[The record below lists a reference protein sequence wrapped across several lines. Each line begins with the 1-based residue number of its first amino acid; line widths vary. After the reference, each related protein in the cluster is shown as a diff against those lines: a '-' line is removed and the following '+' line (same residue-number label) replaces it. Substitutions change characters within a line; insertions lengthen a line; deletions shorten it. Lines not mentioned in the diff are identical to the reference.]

1 MNDRTALRD
10 ADRAARAA
18 AIDPRHSFI
27 VSAPA
32 GSGKTALLT
41 QRYLAL
47 LASVDEPE
55 ECLAI
60 TFTRKAA
67 AEMAKRISEALI
79 AASDGEP
86 PKKDFEL
93 ATYQLARTALAR
105 SEARGWALLSSP
117 QRLRIQTID
126 SFNRY
131 LAKQLA
137 LETELGELP
146 PPADNADYDYR
157 CVATDLLENYADR
170 DGLREPIAILLG
182 HTGNSQ
188 QNATELLV
196 RLLAIREQWLLG
208 VHQHESASAAGT
220 EQARRLLEQ
229 LVSQQLARARILLL
243 PFLGQLLEL
252 ADRAAGQL
260 PEKQL
265 DSAISALHGITELPA
280 EPAALPAWQGLAE
293 LLLTGKNTWR
303 KTVNINQGFPSSDSA
318 SKAIKAE
325 FLTLLGELDNGE
337 PASAELLAELVPIK
351 SLPDPQLVDHERGI
365 IAATMAL
372 LPVLTALLDVHFS
385 ANNRCDFTSYALA
398 ARRALAG
405 PEASGVVSD
414 VALRLDYQ
422 LKHILVDEFQD
433 TSKLQ
438 YELLASL
445 TGHWQP
451 GDGRTLFLVGDAMQS
466 LYSFRN
472 ANVGLFIT
480 AQHHPIGGAHCTP
493 LQLASNFRSQSGVI
507 DWVNTTFVE
516 LFPATSD
523 ASSGA
528 VSYTHSLA
536 EVAAGSGPAVELT
549 VCADDDLARAKQAEG
564 RAVAERVAALR
575 SQTNRDGK
583 PTSIAL
589 LVRSR
594 GALAPIL
601 PEFKRLGISW
611 GAVDIEPLAQTM
623 VVTDLVTITRALS
636 SSADRIAWLGLL
648 RSPMVGLTLAD
659 LWQLAGDHH
668 QQTPLLSQLERSDW
682 PELSDDGQQRLAH
695 CAPVIVDHWQQ
706 RGRQRLDRRVESLWR
721 TLNGPATLSA
731 AEQLDSAEVYFEQLS
746 RHLDQQPQ
754 LDWQQLQPTI
764 DKLYAKPASGAVDVK
779 VMTIHKSKG
788 LEFDHVLLPALGASG
803 ASDGS
808 DLLVWLEELDDD
820 NQATHILAA
829 KPAWDDSSDPLYQF
843 IKARRSDKQRHE
855 ATRVFYV
862 AATRAAEHLHLFA
875 SSATELTEQ
884 DGEQPTTRLKPPS
897 KGSPLALLW
906 PTSEPTLTALAVA
919 GGGSQLVDGVRYRVC
934 CDTQAADLDQPVA
947 PSAAQWHRLPIAK
960 LAAISAPLRA
970 ASQAAQHGGFDPH
983 NAVQR
988 QLGIELHRLLER
1000 LASTADEQRGALID
1014 SACQLW
1020 QQRLEQSD
1028 DEFERAALA
1037 RLIAAA
1043 QRLASCGRLAWLLSD
1058 HPEAAC
1064 ELALN
1069 HRDGSGRL
1077 RSSIVDRTFVVDG
1090 ERWIVDYKSAL
1101 PQPDEPE
1108 AAFYQR
1114 QTTEHSD
1121 QLARY
1126 GELFAQLDGR
1136 PQRRAIY
1143 FALFGG
1149 WLELPASSS

>member
-1 MNDRTALRD
+1 MNERTTLRD
-10 ADRAARAA
+10 SDRAARAA

-41 QRYLAL
+41 QRFLAL

-55 ECLAI
+55 QCLAI

-67 AEMAKRISEALI
+67 AEMAKRITEALTE
-79 AASDGEP
+79 ASRGVP
-86 PKKDFEL
+86 PQSDFER
-93 ATYQLARTALAR
+93 ATYQLARSALAR
-105 SEARGWALLSSP
+105 SETRGWALLSSP

-137 LETELGELP
+137 VETGLGELP
-146 PPADNADYDYR
+146 PPADNVDYDYR

-170 DGLREPIAILLG
+170 DTLSEPIATLLE
-182 HTGNSQ
+182 HTGNNQ
-188 QNATELLV
+188 QSATELLV

-208 VHQHESASAAGT
+208 VHQHDAVTADGT
-220 EQARRLLEQ
+220 AQARRLLEQ
-229 LVSQQLARARILLL
+229 LVSQALARTRHLLL
-243 PFLGQLLEL
+243 PFLGQLLEH
-252 ADRAAGQL
+252 ADRAAANL
-260 PEKQL
+260 PDKKH
-265 DSAISALHGITELPA
+265 DSAINTLRGITELPA
-280 EPAALPAWQGLAE
+280 VPAALPVWRGVAE
-293 LLLTGKNTWR
+293 LLLTNQNQWR
-303 KTVNINQGFPSSDSA
+303 KTVTVNEGFPAGSSA
-318 SKAIKAE
+318 NKAIKAE
-325 FLTLLGELDNGE
+325 FLALLGEL
-337 PASAELLAELVPIK
+337 ASDPLLAELTAIK
-351 SLPDPQLVDHERGI
+351 TLPDPQLVDHQRGI

-372 LPVLTALLDVHFS
+372 LPFLTALLDLHFS
-385 ANNRCDFTSYALA
+385 THNRCDFTSYALA

-438 YELLASL
+438 YELLAAL

-480 AQHHPIGGAHCTP
+480 AQRHPIGGAHCQP

-507 DWVNTTFVE
+507 DWVNTTFPK
-516 LFPATSD
+516 LFPSVSD

-528 VSYTHSLA
+528 VSYTPSLA
-536 EVAAGSGPAVELT
+536 EVAAGSDPAVELT
-549 VCADDDLARAKQAEG
+549 LCTDHDLRHAKQLEG
-564 RAVAERVAALR
+564 RAVAERVVALR
-575 SQTNRDGK
+575 DLGNRDGK
-583 PTSIAL
+583 PPSIAL

-594 GALAPIL
+594 AALAPIL
-601 PEFKRLGISW
+601 PEFKRLGVSW
-611 GAVDIEPLAQTM
+611 RAVDIEPLAETM

-659 LWQLAGDHH
+659 LWQLAGDRQ
-668 QQTPLLSQLERSDW
+668 QQTPLLSQLEQGDW
-682 PELSDDGQQRLAH
+682 PQLSSDGQQRLAR
-695 CAPVIVDHWQQ
+695 CAPAIVDHWQQ
-706 RGRQRLDRRVESLWR
+706 RGRVRLDRRVESLWR
-721 TLNGPATLSA
+721 TLNGPATLSSG
-731 AEQLDSAEVYFEQLS
+731 EELGSAEVYFEQLS

-764 DKLYAKPASGAVDVK
+764 DKLYAKPASGAADVE

-803 ASDGS
+803 GSDGS
-808 DLLVWLEELDDD
+808 DLLVWLEELDDN

-829 KPAWDDSSDPLYQF
+829 KPAWDASSDPLYQF
-843 IKARRSDKQRHE
+843 IKARRSEKQRHE

-862 AATRAAEHLHLFA
+862 AATRAAEQLHLFA
-875 SSATELTEQ
+875 SGTIRQTASG
-884 DGEQPTTRLKPPS
+884 DGDITTQLKPPS
-897 KGSPLALLW
+897 NSSPLALLW
-906 PTSEPTLTALAVA
+906 PLSEPIVAALVDA
-919 GGGSQLVDGVRYRVC
+919 GGGSQLVEGVRYSVRC
-934 CDTQAADLDQPVA
+934 SAESTSASEPTA
-947 PSAAQWHRLPIAK
+947 PSAPHWHRLPIAH
-960 LAAISAPLRA
+960 LATASAATNRLNTAAPLD
-970 ASQAAQHGGFDPH
+970 GFDLH
-983 NAVQR
+983 NALQR
-988 QLGIELHRLLER
+988 QLGTEVHRVLER
-1000 LASTADEQRGALID
+1000 LSATASEHRAALID
-1014 SACQLW
+1014 STCQQW
-1020 QQRLEQSD
+1020 QRRLQQSID
-1028 DEFERAALA
+1028 DWERAALQ

-1043 QRLASCGRLAWLLSD
+1043 QQWTSCQRLAWLLSD
-1058 HPEAAC
+1058 HPEAAS

-1069 HRDGSGRL
+1069 YRDSSGRL
-1077 RSSIVDRTFVVDG
+1077 RSAVVDRTFVIDG
-1090 ERWIVDYKSAL
+1090 ERWIVDYKSAAPL
-1101 PQPDEPE
+1101 PGESVE
-1108 AAFYQR
+1108 IFYRR
-1114 QTTEHSD
+1114 QSAEHGD

-1126 GELFAQLDGR
+1126 GELLTQLDGR

-1143 FALFGG
+1143 FALLGG
-1149 WLELPASSS
+1149 WHELTASRG